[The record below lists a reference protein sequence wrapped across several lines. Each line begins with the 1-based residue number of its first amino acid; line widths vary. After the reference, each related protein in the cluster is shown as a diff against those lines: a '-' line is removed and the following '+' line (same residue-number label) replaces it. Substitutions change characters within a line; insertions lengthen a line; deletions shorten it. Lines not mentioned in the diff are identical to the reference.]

1 MTIVNL
7 KEIYLK
13 SDINFSSLRK
23 LILDLNESKLS
34 LSQLGENLLNSLKD
48 MVKAEDY
55 ESFRQKV
62 LDEYEDISQ
71 WSKGEYLVF
80 DAYDVFN
87 YRSGNSDLL
96 LCYKDLR
103 FNRTHDWDAYD
114 WDAYGWDFIP
124 LDKVDTG
131 KLLDYLQE
139 ALKNLEDKEPR
150 IKHILLFISPHDLNL
165 QYRKREDSKYLEYS
179 N

>member
-13 SDINFSSLRK
+13 SDIKFSSLRK

-48 MVKAEDY
+48 IVKAEDY

-71 WSKGEYLVF
+71 
-80 DAYDVFN
+80 
-87 YRSGNSDLL
+87 
-96 LCYKDLR
+96 
-103 FNRTHDWDAYD
+103 
-114 WDAYGWDFIP
+114 
-124 LDKVDTG
+124 
-131 KLLDYLQE
+131 
-139 ALKNLEDKEPR
+139 
-150 IKHILLFISPHDLNL
+150 
-165 QYRKREDSKYLEYS
+165 
-179 N
+179 